1 MNDDKQST
9 AKSDNGTTIVSDIDI
24 PFGRM
29 VIVIL
34 KAMLAGIP
42 AFILFYVVLILVVA
56 FIGALFGSGLAI
68 FGQ

>member
-1 MNDDKQST
+1 MNDDKQAT
-9 AKSDNGTTIVSDIDI
+9 ANNDKGTTIVSDIDI

-42 AFILFYVVLILVVA
+42 AFLLFYLVLILVVA
-56 FIGALFGSGLAI
+56 FFGALFGSGLAI